1 MSPYD
6 LNLRHLLAVRA
17 IARLGGVSHACAAV
31 HLSQPALTQALV
43 KLERALGQRLFDRR
57 PNGMTPTPAGLELV
71 DRVDRAARELTA
83 GFDALRPRNGRSGA
97 DSEALLRQTSL
108 THLRAVIAA
117 VDSGNFVLATRA
129 TGLSSPAI
137 HRAVRDFE
145 RLTGASLFERRGRTV
160 RPTRVARA
168 IVAAA
173 RRAIAEIEAALADL
187 GAAETPGG
195 GRVAIGAM
203 PLARAELAPQAVA
216 AFLRDFPAATV
227 TIVDGAYAELMAR
240 LLGGDVDLLIG
251 ALRDPNPSPEVVQQP
266 LYDDQLAV
274 IARAGHPLAGR
285 RLAPRDLAA
294 YPWIMAPRGTPM
306 RGVWERFF
314 AEAELAQPAVSVEC
328 SSVLAIHG
336 LLMEGDWL
344 TLLSPAQ
351 VSREIAA
358 GRLVVLDIAVA
369 GGARTIGTTVRAG
382 WRPSVMQARFL
393 EHLAAKASLRAT
405 E

>member
-17 IARLGGVSHACAAV
+17 IARLGGVSHACAVV

-57 PNGMTPTPAGLELV
+57 PNGMTPTAAGLELV
-71 DRVDRAARELTA
+71 DRVDRAARELIA
-83 GFDALRPRNGRSGA
+83 GFDALRIRKAGAGAVA
-97 DSEALLRQTSL
+97 DSEAMLRQTSL

-145 RLTGASLFERRGRTV
+145 RLTGASLFERQGRTV
-160 RPTRVARA
+160 RPTLAARA
-168 IVAAA
+168 LVAAA

-187 GAAETPGG
+187 NATANPTG

-203 PLARAELAPQAVA
+203 PLARAKLAPQAVA
-216 AFLRDFPAATV
+216 AFLLEFPAATV

-251 ALRDPNPSPEVVQQP
+251 ALRDPNPSPEVLQQS

-274 IARAGHPLAGR
+274 VARAGHPLAGS
-285 RLAPRDLAA
+285 RLHASDLGAH
-294 YPWIMAPRGTPM
+294 PWIMAPRGTPM
-306 RGVWERFF
+306 RAVWEQLFNS
-314 AEAELAQPAVSVEC
+314 AELALPPVSIEC
-328 SSVLAIHG
+328 SSILAIHG

-351 VSREIAA
+351 VSREVAA
-358 GRLVVLDIAVA
+358 GRLVVLDIAID

-382 WRPSVMQARFL
+382 WRPSVVQARFL
-393 EHLAAKASLRAT
+393 DHLAEAARVKA
-405 E
+405 

>member
-43 KLERALGQRLFDRR
+43 KLERAIGQRLFDRR

-71 DRVDRAARELTA
+71 DRVDRAARELIA
-83 GFDALRPRNGRSGA
+83 GFAALPVQSGRA
-97 DSEALLRQTSL
+97 DPEALLRQTSL

-145 RLTGASLFERRGRTV
+145 RLTGASLFERHGRTV
-160 RPTRVARA
+160 RPTRAARA
-168 IVAAA
+168 MVAAA
-173 RRAIAEIEAALADL
+173 HRAIAEIEAALADL
-187 GAAETPGG
+187 GALSPGG

-203 PLARAELAPQAVA
+203 PLARAVLAPQAVA
-216 AFLRDFPAATV
+216 AFLHEFPAATV

-251 ALRDPNPSPEVVQQP
+251 ALRTPNPSPEVVQQP

-285 RLAPRDLAA
+285 RLQPGDLVA

-306 RGVWERFF
+306 RSVWEQVFRG
-314 AEAELAQPAVSVEC
+314 ADLAQPAVSVEC

-336 LLMEGDWL
+336 LLMEGEWL

-351 VSREIAA
+351 VSREVAA
-358 GRLVVLDIAVA
+358 GRLVVLDIAVT

-382 WRPSVMQARFL
+382 WRPSVLQARFL
-393 EHLAAKASLRAT
+393 KHLAAKASIRAT

>member
-1 MSPYD
+1 MSPYH

-17 IARLGGVSHACAAV
+17 IARLGGVSHACAVV

-57 PNGMTPTPAGLELV
+57 PNGMTPTTAGLELV
-71 DRVDRAARELTA
+71 DRVDRAAREMIA
-83 GFDALRPRNGRSGA
+83 GFDALRVRNDGVGA

-145 RLTGASLFERRGRTV
+145 RLTGTSLFERRGRTV
-160 RPTRVARA
+160 RPTPSARA
-168 IVAAA
+168 LVAAA

-187 GAAETPGG
+187 SAAAHPGG

-251 ALRDPNPSPEVVQQP
+251 ALRDPNPSPEVVQQS

-274 IARAGHPLAGR
+274 VARAGHPLAGR
-285 RLAPRDLAA
+285 RLQPSDLCAH
-294 YPWIMAPRGTPM
+294 PWIMAPRGTPM
-306 RGVWERFF
+306 RAVWEQVFNS
-314 AEAELAQPAVSVEC
+314 ADLALPTVSIEC

-351 VSREIAA
+351 VSREVAA
-358 GRLVVLDIAVA
+358 GRLVALDIAIN

-382 WRPSVMQARFL
+382 WRPSVVQARFL
-393 EHLAAKASLRAT
+393 DHLADAASAKT
-405 E
+405 

>member
-83 GFDALRPRNGRSGA
+83 GFDALRARDERSGA

-145 RLTGASLFERRGRTV
+145 RLTGATLFERRGRTV
-160 RPTRVARA
+160 RPTRAARA

-187 GAAETPGG
+187 GAAKTPGG

-216 AFLRDFPAATV
+216 AFLRENPAATV
-227 TIVDGAYAELMAR
+227 TIVDGAYTELMAR
-240 LLGGDVDLLIG
+240 LLGGDVDLLVG
-251 ALRDPNPSPEVVQQP
+251 ALRAPNPSPEVVQQP
-266 LYDDQLAV
+266 LYDDRLAV

-285 RLAPRDLAA
+285 PLQTRDLAD
-294 YPWIMAPRGTPM
+294 YPWIMARRGTPL
-306 RGVWERFF
+306 RAIWEQTFE
-314 AEAELAQPAVSVEC
+314 EAGLAPPSVSIEC
-328 SSVLAIHG
+328 GSVLAIHG
-336 LLMEGDWL
+336 LLMAGDWL

-351 VSREIAA
+351 VNRENGLAA
-358 GRLVVLDIAVA
+358 LDIAVA

-382 WRPSVMQARFL
+382 WRPSALQARFL
-393 EHLAAKASLRAT
+393 EHLSERAGALT
-405 E
+405 SSN

>member
-57 PNGMTPTPAGLELV
+57 PNGMTPTVAGLELV

-83 GFDALRPRNGRSGA
+83 GFAALRARGGRG
-97 DSEALLRQTSL
+97 DPEALLRQTSL

-145 RLTGASLFERRGRTV
+145 RLTGVSLFERRGRTV
-160 RPTRVARA
+160 RPTRAARA
-168 IVAAA
+168 LVAAA

-187 GAAETPGG
+187 GAATNPGG

-216 AFLRDFPAATV
+216 AFLREYPAAAV
-227 TIVDGAYAELMAR
+227 KIVDGAYAELMAR

-251 ALRDPNPSPEVVQQP
+251 ALREPNPSPEVVQQP

-285 RLAPRDLAA
+285 RVEPRDLAA
-294 YPWIMAPRGTPM
+294 YPWIMAQRGTPM
-306 RGVWERFF
+306 RDVWAQVF
-314 AEAELAQPAVSVEC
+314 AGAGLAQPAVSIEC

-351 VSREIAA
+351 VSREVAA
-358 GRLVVLDIAVA
+358 GRLVVLDIAIA

-382 WRPSVMQARFL
+382 WRPSVVQARFL
-393 EHLAAKASLRAT
+393 DHLTAKASIRAN